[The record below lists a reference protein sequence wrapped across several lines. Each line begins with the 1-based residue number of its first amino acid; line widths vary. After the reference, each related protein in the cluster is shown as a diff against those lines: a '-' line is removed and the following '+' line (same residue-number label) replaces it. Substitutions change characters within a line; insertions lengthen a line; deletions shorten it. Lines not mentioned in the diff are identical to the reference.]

1 MNPNK
6 NTRSLLTIRQF
17 SDRHPAFSVSSIR
30 ALRFYQ
36 DTNGFSGAFLSLGSR
51 VILDEDLFFQCLD
64 GLNEK
69 GVAA

>member
-1 MNPNK
+1 MNPNQ
-6 NTRSLLTIRQF
+6 NTRSILTIRQF

-36 DTNGFSGAFLSLGSR
+36 DTNGLSDAFLSPGSR
-51 VILDEDLFFQCLD
+51 VFIDGDLFFQCLD
-64 GLNEK
+64 RLNEK